1 MIDAKDEQYTVATN
15 SLVFEQTQSYTR
27 SSSEQSKKYEIFI
40 PNRLHSFSN
49 HVGENL
55 IDISRIQ
62 CISPIKDGV
71 YSIILVSGVQLK
83 NIKESATKRDIIHK
97 HWDAIQRGRIVDVC
111 GWLIDIHR
119 IQCISSPCT
128 GYVDSIDMVVPDA
141 YSITLV
147 SAWEL
152 KLREKDYSSIDI
164 KNKWKAFFGELK

>member
-1 MIDAKDEQYTVATN
+1 MIKPEDPNHTMAVDE
-15 SLVFEQTQSYTR
+15 FGQSYRLTNIYMT
-27 SSSEQSKKYEIFI
+27 SEQMKPYDLFI

-83 NIKESATKRDIIHK
+83 NIKDSTTKRDTIHK

-152 KLREKDYSSIDI
+152 KLREKDYSSTDI